1 MDVLEEQIEN
11 EPYDPPNLI
20 ISEKKE
26 KIEDYKFDDFI
37 IENYNYH
44 KPIKMKMRA

>member
-1 MDVLEEQIEN
+1 MDVLEEPRPY
-11 EPYDPPNLI
+11 EPPELI
-20 ISEKKE
+20 ISEKKRQ
-26 KIEDYKFDDFI
+26 IEDYKFNDFK